1 MRNIRKNYTSNKDLT
16 TLEGAFD
23 LLTEAVVVMFFLSL
37 RFIAYPFLLIGA
49 AVEKNREKQ
58 GKIKRKTMK
67 VWCEAKCFDHE
78 WWERDDTEHEIEIPG
93 FFTQM
98 VDLNWQETRHKEAC
112 PGYAQRSWEKK
123 GYRHEPRWGCEVP
136 KIGDD

>member
-1 MRNIRKNYTSNKDLT
+1 M
-16 TLEGAFD
+16 TLEEAFD
-23 LLTEAVVVMFFLSL
+23 CLTEFVIVMFFLSL

-49 AVEKNREKQ
+49 AVEKSREER

-67 VWCEAKCFDHE
+67 VWCDARCVPANKL
-78 WWERDDTEHEIEIPG
+78 WKYPTTEHEIEIPG

-98 VDLNWQETRHKEAC
+98 VDLDWQETRHKKAC

-123 GYRHEPRWGCEVP
+123 GFPEPKWGCEVP
-136 KIGDD
+136 KRGDD